1 MVGYIMAKSKYIA
14 VVSLL
19 SAFSGVLQVFIAPLM
34 FSVIQLPFGHDLI
47 VFFFLLLSVWVVRRF
62 GGATGVGVISSLVVL
77 FLRPGMFLVIGFVI
91 SSFIFDLL
99 MFVVKHSITFSIKN
113 VFAVSLSI
121 ILSAYVAGV
130 IIGLVFMGGTFLW
143 AFSIWGPLHAF
154 GGAISLILSYPVLVA
169 LERTGVRK
177 GSGF

>member
-1 MVGYIMAKSKYIA
+1 MAKSKYIA
-14 VVSLL
+14 IISLL
-19 SAFSGVLQVFIAPLM
+19 SAFSGVLQVFIAPLI

-130 IIGLVFMGGTFLW
+130 IIGLVFMSGTFLW